1 MFLTN
6 KTPSPEIQQLMK
18 KYKKSIDITTVS
30 PTTVKS
36 DVYDENK
43 DIWLQIPQ
51 QVLQSQLMLQ
61 IPEREIKKQM
71 PQIIRPMQ
79 QLFQELKIKAKKQ
92 MNPKR

>member
-1 MFLTN
+1 
-6 KTPSPEIQQLMK
+6 MK

-36 DVYDENK
+36 DVYDENE

-71 PQIIRPMQ
+71 PQIIRLMQ
-79 QLFQELKIKAKKQ
+79 LLFQELKIKAKKQ

>member
-18 KYKKSIDITTVS
+18 EYKKSIDITTVS

-43 DIWLQIPQ
+43 DI
-51 QVLQSQLMLQ
+51 
-61 IPEREIKKQM
+61 
-71 PQIIRPMQ
+71 
-79 QLFQELKIKAKKQ
+79 
-92 MNPKR
+92 